1 VIDYLNKIERHSFM
15 RTIPIYFLRVICFT
29 FIILLSGLSHAQDSP
44 SQVEKSTSKDS
55 TDQAGSYKPMLGTK
69 VASTKYGDV
78 NLRFYTY
85 VRYLNQLG
93 LESEYTNSFGQ
104 TSTIKKRQDVQLQKA
119 LIFFGGWFL
128 QPKFRYLLYVW
139 TNNTAQGQLA
149 QVVVAGL
156 ISYNFNKHFTLV
168 GGTISLP
175 GVRSTDGQFPMW
187 LSVDNRMISDEFFRP
202 SYTMGIGVK
211 GKIVEKLDYQIMIGN
226 NLSQLGIDAGQLDNQ
241 FNTVSAALNYFPT
254 TGEYGMMNSSFGDY
268 ENHQEAA
275 SRLGAHFT
283 RSDEDRQ
290 GQPTN
295 SAFDNV
301 QIRLSDGSVIFAPD
315 LFGAGTQIDK
325 ARYQMTSFDAGVKYH
340 GFALE
345 GEYYW
350 RWIDNFRVTGPP
362 LTIDQLFDNGFQL
375 QASGMLLPQTLQLYL
390 AGSKIFGEY
399 GDPWELRAGLN
410 WFPFNNRYARFNA
423 QYIYTNKS
431 PVGGLAYPFTV
442 GGTGS
447 VYTLDF
453 EINY

>member
-1 VIDYLNKIERHSFM
+1 M
-15 RTIPIYFLRVICFT
+15 RTIQINFLRTICFS
-29 FIILLSGLSHAQDSP
+29 FIILLSIPSYAQDTP
-44 SQVEKSTSKDS
+44 SSLQQTSTSNDS
-55 TDQAGSYKPMLGTK
+55 TDQTGSYTPMLGTK
-69 VASTKYGDV
+69 VASTKFGDV

-104 TSTIKKRQDVQLQKA
+104 TFDIKKRQDVLLQKA

-128 QPKFRYLLYVW
+128 DQKFRYLLYVW

-156 ISYNFNKHFTLV
+156 LSYNFNKHFTLV

-175 GVRSTDGQFPMW
+175 GARSVEGQFPNW
-187 LSVDNRMISDEFFRP
+187 IFVDNRMISDEFFRP
-202 SYTMGIGVK
+202 SYTMGFGLK
-211 GKIVEKLDYQIMIGN
+211 GKIVDELDYQFMIGN
-226 NLSQLGIDAGQLDNQ
+226 NLSQLGIDAGQLDNS
-241 FNTVSAALNYFPT
+241 FNTVSMSLAYFPT
-254 TGEYGMMNSSFGDY
+254 TGEYGMMNSSYGDF
-268 ENHQEAA
+268 ENHQAVA
-275 SRLGAHFT
+275 TRVALHFT

-325 ARYQMTSFDAGVKYH
+325 VRYQMTSFDAGVKYN
-340 GFALE
+340 GLALE

-350 RWIDNFRVTGPP
+350 RWVDNFRVTGPP
-362 LTIDQLFDNGFQL
+362 LNFDQLFDNGFQL
-375 QASGMLLPQTLQLYL
+375 QASGMVLPQALQLYL

-399 GDPWELRAGLN
+399 GNPWELRAGLN
-410 WFPFNNRYARFNA
+410 WFPFNNRFARFNA

-431 PVGGLAYPFTV
+431 PVGGLALPYAV

-447 VYTLDF
+447 IYTLDF
-453 EINY
+453 EINF

>member
-1 VIDYLNKIERHSFM
+1 MKNIRFFFFS
-15 RTIPIYFLRVICFT
+15 VICFT
-29 FIILLSGLSHAQDSP
+29 NSILFSGISYAQNAPSP
-44 SQVEKSTSKDS
+44 HQKSANEDS
-55 TDQAGSYKPMLGTK
+55 TDQAGSYTPMLGTK
-69 VASTKYGDV
+69 VASTKFGDI

-104 TSTIKKRQDVQLQKA
+104 TSSIKKRQDVQLQKA

-128 QPKFRYLLYVW
+128 DQKFRYLLYVW

-156 ISYNFNKHFTLV
+156 VSYNFNKHFTLV
-168 GGTISLP
+168 GGTIALP
-175 GVRSTDGQFPMW
+175 GARSVEGQFPNW

-202 SYTMGIGVK
+202 SYTMGIGAK
-211 GKIVEKLDYQIMIGN
+211 GKIIENLDYQFMIGN
-226 NLSQLGIDAGQLDNQ
+226 NLSQLGIDAGQLDNS
-241 FNTVSAALNYFPT
+241 FNTVSLSLAYFPT
-254 TGEYGMMNSSFGDY
+254 TGEYGMMNSSYGDF
-268 ENHQEAA
+268 ENHQAA
-275 SRLGAHFT
+275 ATRLALHFT

-315 LFGAGTQIDK
+315 LFGTGTQIDK
-325 ARYQMTSFDAGVKYH
+325 ARYQMTSFDAGFKYH

-350 RWIDNFRVTGPP
+350 RWINNFRVAGPP
-362 LTIDQLFDNGFQL
+362 LNFDQLFDNGFQL
-375 QASGMLLPQTLQLYL
+375 QASGMLLPQYLQLYL
-390 AGSKIFGEY
+390 AGSNIFGQY

-410 WFPFNNRYARFNA
+410 WFPFNNKFARFNA
-423 QYIYTNKS
+423 QYIYTDKS
-431 PVGGLAYPFTV
+431 PVGGLAYPFTI

-447 VYTLDF
+447 VYTVDF
-453 EINY
+453 EINF